1 MEKIYLSR
9 ENISKLVEKNKHNII
24 KNKGGFGIVLPYD
37 KDFGLKF
44 SVDLLRD
51 NFFDEEKFNNNL
63 EEYKISEWQ
72 IECLVNAQERVK
84 LTSLPKGIAYY
95 NNKPVAVILKY
106 FYNHKN
112 LYESY
117 MEHNAAF
124 FRMLKE
130 TILALDELMKNGIY
144 QLDAKGSNFLYSKPS
159 YKIETIDLDG
169 ELIKLSRENIVYEQ
183 RIYEDLIDMFDFLFK
198 EKLMYLKRTNQ
209 INDNDYYARLSSL
222 RCLKNSIRGFHIYES
237 AEGFVNEVKKSKMLA
252 IKKTRQ

>member
-37 KDFGLKF
+37 RDFGLKF
-44 SVDLLRD
+44 SADLLRD

-72 IECLVNAQERVK
+72 IECLANTQERVK
-84 LTSLPKGIAYY
+84 LTSLPKGVAYY
-95 NNKPVAVILKY
+95 NNKPVAVVLKY

-117 MEHNAAF
+117 IEHNAPF
-124 FRMLKE
+124 FR
-130 TILALDELMKNGIY
+130 IY
-144 QLDAKGSNFLYSKPS
+144 QLDAKGSNFLYSRPS

-209 INDNDYYARLSSL
+209 ISDNDYYARLSSL
-222 RCLKNSIRGFHIYES
+222 GCLKNTIKGFHIYES
-237 AEGFVNEVKKSKMLA
+237 AEGFVNEVKKCKMLA